1 VTPET
6 RSATRVGTARPVI
19 LPADTPRVSDILMR
33 SLDIVV
39 AGVLLI
45 ALSPLLLVV
54 ALLVRLDSRGPAIF
68 RQERIGRNLKPFKV
82 AKFRTMRNGVPADP
96 HRRHV
101 EEMIREQDDANGTPR
116 PMMKLQA
123 DPRITKIGGFL
134 RRTSVDE
141 LPQLWN
147 VLRGEMSLVGPRPPI
162 QYEVDAYPARAFRRF
177 AVRPGLT
184 GLWQVRGR
192 SLVTFS
198 EMIDLD
204 TEYVESRSLLLNLKI
219 LVLTVPT
226 VLHGKGAE

>member
-6 RSATRVGTARPVI
+6 RSATSIEAARPVI

-68 RQERIGRNLKPFKV
+68 RQERIGRSLKPFKV

-96 HRRHV
+96 HRAHV

-134 RRTSVDE
+134 RRTSIDE

-204 TEYVESRSLLLNLKI
+204 TEYVETRSLLLNLKI
-219 LVLTVPT
+219 LFLTVPT

>member
-6 RSATRVGTARPVI
+6 RSATSVETARPVI

-96 HRRHV
+96 HRAHV

-198 EMIDLD
+198 QMIDLD
-204 TEYVESRSLLLNLKI
+204 TEYVETRSLLLNLKI

>member
-6 RSATRVGTARPVI
+6 RSATSVETARPVI

-96 HRRHV
+96 HRAHV

-204 TEYVESRSLLLNLKI
+204 TEYVETRSLLLNLKI